1 MCDVYVE
8 TLRGSKMANL
18 LGRFG
23 DVIFDGNSKRS
34 CTPAFLQSQPIG
46 CRNCCLHER
55 YYSLSREY
63 CSAPQ
68 RIRATLRLDRSAE
81 PMEKLGHDRA
91 RRSPSKIKI
100 FRMHFPNIP
109 RRRGNNF
116 IGFVVTNQHFGSAQ
130 TLMKNSHRGNP
141 ASPFLLV
148 VINPPPLHRCWVN
161 NILSSRRRR
170 KSKSRPGDKRKKRLN
185 ES

>member
-116 IGFVVTNQHFGSAQ
+116 IGFVVTNQHFGANADEKFS
-130 TLMKNSHRGNP
+130 SREPGI
-141 ASPFLLV
+141 S
-148 VINPPPLHRCWVN
+148 
-161 NILSSRRRR
+161 LSSR
-170 KSKSRPGDKRKKRLN
+170 SHQPSTTTSLLGEQYPFFATT
-185 ES
+185 